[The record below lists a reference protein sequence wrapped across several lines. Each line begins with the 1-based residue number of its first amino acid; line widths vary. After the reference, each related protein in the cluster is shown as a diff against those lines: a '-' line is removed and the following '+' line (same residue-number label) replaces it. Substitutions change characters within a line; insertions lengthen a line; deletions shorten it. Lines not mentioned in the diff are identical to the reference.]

1 MPSSNCTTLV
11 IGDQRIKIAAIS
23 QKIANDISY
32 LEERIAALTAQA
44 TPNTVVLKT
53 YEDMLDSRLSVLG
66 WLTSYQ
72 PQPEFHSDRAH

>member
-1 MPSSNCTTLV
+1 MPSSHCNCTTLV
-11 IGDQRIKIAAIS
+11 IGDQRIKITAIS

-32 LEERIAALTAQA
+32 LEKRIATLTAQA
-44 TPNTVVLKT
+44 TPNTVILKT

-72 PQPEFHSDRAH
+72 PQPELAC